1 MTKKGIVVA
10 MAMMAALLPAMPTV
24 VTASEVPET
33 EVQEVTDELR
43 KSSNNVYNHLKY
55 NINDDNTITITG
67 LDDANNNTE
76 VDLVIPAEIDGRK
89 VTTIGTSAFSG
100 CVNIKSVVLNDGI
113 IEIGANAFK
122 GAAISEMDVPATVT
136 TIGQYA
142 FANCLN
148 LTKVTFY
155 EGLEKID
162 NYAFQNCKL
171 LTGKITIPSTTTGI
185 GVYAFSGTAITELA
199 IEEGTTDIWLQRQ
212 AFSNCTNLNE
222 LELNRVVTIGAF
234 CFENDTAVTE
244 VTLPQGLKEIGNG
257 AFLENN
263 SLGGDLVIP
272 STVIS
277 IGERAFSRTFIKSL
291 TIEDGNNGMTI
302 GAYAFENCMN
312 LKYAN
317 LSNRL
322 KMIDYDAF
330 RYDPMLVWVRITDSN
345 YALTIRS
352 FAFYENKNL
361 KVISLPTKLAK
372 IEINAFNNCLNLEDV
387 YYASSQENYSAY
399 ATVDEYNNESYCN
412 ATLHYNSQGPDE
424 WPDAAYT
431 GWITLI
437 GRDYWY
443 ENAVLQGYDPK
454 NPDYRGKEIYDPD
467 SDAWYWLDNIQ
478 QGAKAVNKD
487 VYQESEAGQWAEN
500 ADGTGKWVRYDANGH
515 MVKGWQTTDQGTYYF
530 DTVYGTMAKGTAMID
545 GMTYYFDLNT
555 GILQST
561 SPVENGWWSD
571 GGQTYWYENG
581 IRQGYDPNNTDY
593 RGKEIYD
600 PDSDAWYWLD
610 NVQQGAKAVSKD
622 VYQESE
628 AGQWADRGDGTGK
641 WVRYDANGHMVKGWQ
656 TTDQGTYY
664 FDLVYGTMAK
674 GNAEIDGTTYYF
686 DVNTGILQ

>member
-1 MTKKGIVVA
+1 
-10 MAMMAALLPAMPTV
+10 
-24 VTASEVPET
+24 
-33 EVQEVTDELR
+33 
-43 KSSNNVYNHLKY
+43 
-55 NINDDNTITITG
+55 
-67 LDDANNNTE
+67 
-76 VDLVIPAEIDGRK
+76 
-89 VTTIGTSAFSG
+89 
-100 CVNIKSVVLNDGI
+100 
-113 IEIGANAFK
+113 
-122 GAAISEMDVPATVT
+122 
-136 TIGQYA
+136 
-142 FANCLN
+142 
-148 LTKVTFY
+148 
-155 EGLEKID
+155 
-162 NYAFQNCKL
+162 
-171 LTGKITIPSTTTGI
+171 
-185 GVYAFSGTAITELA
+185 
-199 IEEGTTDIWLQRQ
+199 
-212 AFSNCTNLNE
+212 
-222 LELNRVVTIGAF
+222 
-234 CFENDTAVTE
+234 
-244 VTLPQGLKEIGNG
+244 
-257 AFLENN
+257 
-263 SLGGDLVIP
+263 
-272 STVIS
+272 
-277 IGERAFSRTFIKSL
+277 
-291 TIEDGNNGMTI
+291 
-302 GAYAFENCMN
+302 
-312 LKYAN
+312 
-317 LSNRL
+317 
-322 KMIDYDAF
+322 
-330 RYDPMLVWVRITDSN
+330 
-345 YALTIRS
+345 
-352 FAFYENKNL
+352 
-361 KVISLPTKLAK
+361 
-372 IEINAFNNCLNLEDV
+372 
-387 YYASSQENYSAY
+387 
-399 ATVDEYNNESYCN
+399 VDEYNNESYCN